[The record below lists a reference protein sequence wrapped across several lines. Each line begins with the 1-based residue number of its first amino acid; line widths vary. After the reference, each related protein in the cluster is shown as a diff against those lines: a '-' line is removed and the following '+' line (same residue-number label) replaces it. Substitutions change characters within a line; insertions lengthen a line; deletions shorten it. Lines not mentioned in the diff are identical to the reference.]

1 MVNQRHEWGLLLYF
15 LKSSA
20 KNVGQSYT
28 EFIYLSILKN
38 YVESPV
44 KSSHK
49 QTCDKVMVNQT
60 KVVAIPLTLHWV
72 E

>member
-15 LKSSA
+15 LQSSA
-20 KNVGQSYT
+20 KNVGQRYT
-28 EFIYLSILKN
+28 EFIYLFFKN
-38 YVESPV
+38 YAKARV

-60 KVVAIPLTLHWV
+60 VVNPLTLHWV